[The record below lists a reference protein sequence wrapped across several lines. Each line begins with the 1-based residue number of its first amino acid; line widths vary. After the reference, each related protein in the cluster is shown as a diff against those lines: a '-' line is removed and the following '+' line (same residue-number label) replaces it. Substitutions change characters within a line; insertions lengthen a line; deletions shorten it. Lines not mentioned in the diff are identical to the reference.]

1 MANNKQKGG
10 NFEREICKQLSLWW
24 SKGKTDDI
32 FWRTAGSGAR
42 ATQRQRRGAGKTFGQ
57 DGDMQATN
65 PIGQPFIDLF
75 TVELKRGYKD
85 ATLSSLIDAPEG
97 AKVQPFMHFIE
108 QAHRSAK
115 NANTPYW
122 LIIHKKDRREAIIY
136 YPRTFFQDALDVKY
150 VWIQK
155 TIGLKLPSLRLQGGS
170 VYGSPLNQWLEK
182 ITPDHLKNLH
192 SELKRLGNLRKMRN
206 T

>member
-42 ATQRQRRGAGKTFGQ
+42 ATQRQRRGTGKTFGQ

-75 TVELKRGYKD
+75 TVELKRGYKE
-85 ATLSSLIDAPEG
+85 ATLSSLIDAPSG
-97 AKVQPFMHFIE
+97 AKLQPFMHFIE

-115 NANTPYW
+115 NAGTPYW
-122 LIIHKKDRREAIIY
+122 LIIHKKDRRETMIY
-136 YPRTFFQDALDVKY
+136 YPRDFWCAATKIKLVN
-150 VWIQK
+150 IPN

-170 VYGSPLNQWLEK
+170 VYGSPLDQWLEK
-182 ITPDHLKNLH
+182 ITPNHLKA
-192 SELKRLGNLRKMRN
+192 LKRETIEGL
-206 T
+206 